1 MSAANRSR
9 PGRSLILLSVS
20 FALTFLWAFW
30 PGVSHDVKLGLDL
43 RGGTQV
49 ILTPELAPGT
59 EGVLT
64 QDQINQSVEIIRQR
78 VNGFGVAEA
87 EVTVQGTG
95 ANSAIVVTVPGV
107 NPDGITNLLKQ
118 TARLDFRAV
127 LAAESGF
134 ASTTPEASAAPTS
147 SASPSGSPSVSPS
160 PTANPKI
167 IEQPKELPIQ
177 ATTTEELYDQFLNLN
192 CLTPGLLQGGRA
204 DDPAKYLLTC
214 SKDGFEKFVLAP
226 AFITGDQV
234 VDSQATLP
242 QQGAGGWMVTLDF
255 DSAGAKKLSEASI
268 NLSKLPSPQNRFG
281 IVLDGL
287 VTSAPFFSEPILGGK
302 AQIEGNF
309 QAAEAK
315 QLAQVLRYGAL
326 PVTLTI
332 AESTS
337 ISPTLGQDQLSA
349 GLLAGAIGLVLV
361 IIYLILYY
369 RALGFAAVF
378 SLIIASGFVVL
389 LIIALGRSIGFTLT
403 LAGIAGTIVAIGIT
417 ADSFVVYFERI
428 RDEIRDGKSLRVAT
442 ELGWVRARRTLLAA
456 DFVSLLAAVVLYAL
470 SVGSVRGFAFTL
482 GLTTVI
488 DVLVAFWFTHPLVTY
503 FGRSK
508 WADKGGILT
517 GVSRKRLTAGSN
529 ILKGSEE

>member
-1 MSAANRSR
+1 MSAANRAR
-9 PGRSLILLSVS
+9 PGRLLILIAIVS
-20 FALTFLWAFW
+20 ASTILWAFW
-30 PGVSHDVKLGLDL
+30 PGASHEARLGLDL

-64 QDQINQSVEIIRQR
+64 QDQINQTVEIIRQR

-87 EVTVQGTG
+87 EVTVQGSG
-95 ANSAIVVTVPGV
+95 ANAAIVVTVPGV
-107 NPDGITNLLKQ
+107 NPEGITNLLKQ

-127 LAAESGF
+127 LAAGSGVEI
-134 ASTTPEASAAPTS
+134 ATP
-147 SASPSGSPSVSPS
+147 SASPSATPSASPKAVVQ
-160 PTANPKI
+160 PT
-167 IEQPKELPIQ
+167 ELPIQ
-177 ATTTEELYDQFLNLN
+177 AATSDELYEQYLSLN
-192 CLTPGLLQGGRA
+192 CFTPGLLQGGRA
-204 DDPAKYLLTC
+204 DDPTKYMLTC

-234 VDSQATLP
+234 SDSQASLP

-255 DSAGAKKLSEASI
+255 DSQGATKLSEASI
-268 NLSKLPSPQNRFG
+268 TLSKLPSPQNRFG

-287 VTSAPFFSEPILGGK
+287 VVSAPFFSEPILGGK
-302 AQIEGNF
+302 AQIEGSF
-309 QAAEAK
+309 KAEEAK
-315 QLAQVLRYGAL
+315 QLSQVLRYGAL
-326 PVTLTI
+326 PVTLNI

-349 GLLAGAIGLVLV
+349 GLLAGAIGLILV
-361 IIYLILYY
+361 VIYLLIYY
-369 RALGFAAVF
+369 RALGFVAVF
-378 SLIIASGFVVL
+378 SLIVAAGFLWL

-403 LAGIAGTIVAIGIT
+403 LAGIAGAIVAIGIT

-442 ELGWVRARRTLLAA
+442 ELAWVRARRTLLAA

-503 FGRSK
+503 FGKSS
-508 WADKGGILT
+508 WAESGGILT
-517 GVSRKRLTAGSN
+517 GVSRKRLIAGST
-529 ILKGSEE
+529 ILTGSDK

>member
-1 MSAANRSR
+1 MSAANRAR
-9 PGRSLILLSVS
+9 PGRLLILITLVLG
-20 FALTFLWAFW
+20 ATILWAFW
-30 PGVSHDVKLGLDL
+30 PGASHEARLGLDL

-64 QDQINQSVEIIRQR
+64 QDQINQTVEIIRQR

-87 EVTVQGTG
+87 EVTVQGSG
-95 ANSAIVVTVPGV
+95 ANAAIVVTVPGV
-107 NPDGITNLLKQ
+107 NPEGITNLLKQ

-127 LAAESGF
+127 LAAGNGIEI
-134 ASTTPEASAAPTS
+134 AVP
-147 SASPSGSPSVSPS
+147 SASPSASPSVSPKAVAQ
-160 PTANPKI
+160 PT
-167 IEQPKELPIQ
+167 ELPIQ
-177 ATTTEELYDQFLNLN
+177 AATSDELYEQYLSLN
-192 CLTPGLLQGGRA
+192 CFTPGLLQGGRA
-204 DDPAKYLLTC
+204 DDPTKYMLTC

-234 VDSQATLP
+234 SDSQASLP

-255 DSAGAKKLSEASI
+255 DSQGATKLSEASI
-268 NLSKLPSPQNRFG
+268 TLSKLPSPQNRFG

-287 VTSAPFFSEPILGGK
+287 VVSAPFFSEPILSGK
-302 AQIEGNF
+302 AQIEGSF
-309 QAAEAK
+309 KAEEAK
-315 QLAQVLRYGAL
+315 QLSQVLRYGAL
-326 PVTLTI
+326 PVTLNI

-349 GLLAGAIGLVLV
+349 GLLAGAIGLILV
-361 IIYLILYY
+361 VIYLLIYY
-369 RALGFAAVF
+369 RALGFVAVF
-378 SLIIASGFVVL
+378 SLIVAAGFLWL

-403 LAGIAGTIVAIGIT
+403 LAGIAGAIVAIGIT

-442 ELGWVRARRTLLAA
+442 ELAWVRARRTLLAA

-503 FGRSK
+503 FGKSS
-508 WADKGGILT
+508 WAESGGILT
-517 GVSRKRLTAGSN
+517 GVSRKRLIAGST
-529 ILKGSEE
+529 ILNGSDK

>member
-1 MSAANRSR
+1 MSAANRAR
-9 PGRSLILLSVS
+9 PGRLLILITLVLG
-20 FALTFLWAFW
+20 ATILWAFW
-30 PGVSHDVKLGLDL
+30 PGTSHEARLGLDL

-64 QDQINQSVEIIRQR
+64 QDQINQTVEIIRQR

-87 EVTVQGTG
+87 EVTVQGSG
-95 ANSAIVVTVPGV
+95 ANAAIVVTVPGV
-107 NPDGITNLLKQ
+107 NPEGITNLLKQ

-127 LAAESGF
+127 LAAGNGIEI
-134 ASTTPEASAAPTS
+134 AVP
-147 SASPSGSPSVSPS
+147 SASPSASPSVSPKAVVQ
-160 PTANPKI
+160 PT
-167 IEQPKELPIQ
+167 ELPIQ
-177 ATTTEELYDQFLNLN
+177 AATSDELYEQYLSLN
-192 CLTPGLLQGGRA
+192 CFTPGLLQGGRA
-204 DDPAKYLLTC
+204 DDPTKYMLTC

-234 VDSQATLP
+234 SDSQASLP

-255 DSAGAKKLSEASI
+255 DSQGATKLSEASI
-268 NLSKLPSPQNRFG
+268 TLSKLPSPQNRFG

-287 VTSAPFFSEPILGGK
+287 VVSAPFFSEPILGGK
-302 AQIEGNF
+302 AQIEGSF
-309 QAAEAK
+309 KAEEAK
-315 QLAQVLRYGAL
+315 QLSQVLRYGAL
-326 PVTLTI
+326 PVTLNI

-349 GLLAGAIGLVLV
+349 GLLAGAIGLILV
-361 IIYLILYY
+361 VIYLLIYY
-369 RALGFAAVF
+369 RALGFVAVF
-378 SLIIASGFVVL
+378 SLIVAAGFLWL

-403 LAGIAGTIVAIGIT
+403 LAGIAGAIVAIGIT

-442 ELGWVRARRTLLAA
+442 ELAWVRARRTLLAA

-503 FGRSK
+503 FGKSS
-508 WADKGGILT
+508 WADSGGILT
-517 GVSRKRLTAGSN
+517 GVSRKRLIAGST
-529 ILKGSEE
+529 ILTGSDK

>member
-1 MSAANRSR
+1 VSAANRAR
-9 PGRSLILLSVS
+9 PGRLLILITLVLG
-20 FALTFLWAFW
+20 ATILWAFW
-30 PGVSHDVKLGLDL
+30 PGASHEARLGLDL

-64 QDQINQSVEIIRQR
+64 QDQINQTVEIIRQR

-87 EVTVQGTG
+87 EVTVQGSG
-95 ANSAIVVTVPGV
+95 ANAAIVVTVPGV
-107 NPDGITNLLKQ
+107 NPEGITNLLKQ

-127 LAAESGF
+127 LAAGNGIEI
-134 ASTTPEASAAPTS
+134 AVP
-147 SASPSGSPSVSPS
+147 SASPSASPSVSPKAVVQ
-160 PTANPKI
+160 PT
-167 IEQPKELPIQ
+167 ELPIQ
-177 ATTTEELYDQFLNLN
+177 AATSDELYEQYLSLN
-192 CLTPGLLQGGRA
+192 CFTPGLLQGGRA
-204 DDPAKYLLTC
+204 DDPTKYMLTC

-234 VDSQATLP
+234 SDSQASLP

-255 DSAGAKKLSEASI
+255 DSQGATKLSEASI

-287 VTSAPFFSEPILGGK
+287 VVSAPFFSEPILGGK
-302 AQIEGNF
+302 AQIEGSF
-309 QAAEAK
+309 KAEEAK
-315 QLAQVLRYGAL
+315 QLSQVLRYGAL
-326 PVTLTI
+326 PVTLNI

-349 GLLAGAIGLVLV
+349 GLLAGAIGLILV
-361 IIYLILYY
+361 VIYLLIYY
-369 RALGFAAVF
+369 RALGFVAVF
-378 SLIIASGFVVL
+378 SLIVAAGFLWL

-403 LAGIAGTIVAIGIT
+403 LAGIAGAIVAIGIT

-442 ELGWVRARRTLLAA
+442 ELAWVRARRTLLAA

-503 FGRSK
+503 FGKSS
-508 WADKGGILT
+508 WAESGGILT
-517 GVSRKRLTAGSN
+517 GVSRKRLIAGST
-529 ILKGSEE
+529 ILNGSDK

>member
-9 PGRSLILLSVS
+9 PGRSLILLIIVL
-20 FALTFLWAFW
+20 ALTSFWAFW
-30 PGVSHDVKLGLDL
+30 PGASHQARLGLDL

-64 QDQINQSVEIIRQR
+64 QDQINQTVEIIRQR

-87 EVTVQGTG
+87 EVTVQGSG

-107 NPDGITNLLKQ
+107 NPEGITNLLKQ

-127 LAAESGF
+127 LAAGTGIEIPSP
-134 ASTTPEASAAPTS
+134 SSSPSASATATAAP
-147 SASPSGSPSVSPS
+147 A
-160 PTANPKI
+160 A
-167 IEQPKELPIQ
+167 QPKELPIQ
-177 ATTTEELYDQFLNLN
+177 AATSEELYDQYLSLN

-204 DDPAKYLLTC
+204 DDPSKFMLTC

-234 VDSQATLP
+234 SDSQATLP

-255 DSAGAKKLSEASI
+255 DSQGATKLSEASI
-268 NLSKLPSPQNRFG
+268 ALSKLPSPQNRFG

-287 VTSAPFFSEPILGGK
+287 VVSAPFFSEPILGGK
-302 AQIEGNF
+302 AQIEGSF
-309 QAAEAK
+309 KAEEAK
-315 QLAQVLRYGAL
+315 QLSQVLRYGAL
-326 PVTLTI
+326 PVTLNI

-349 GLLAGAIGLVLV
+349 GLLAGAIGLILV
-361 IIYLILYY
+361 VIYLLIYY
-369 RALGFAAVF
+369 RALGFVAVF
-378 SLIIASGFVVL
+378 SLVLAALFTWLFIIG
-389 LIIALGRSIGFTLT
+389 LGRTIGFTLT
-403 LAGIAGTIVAIGIT
+403 LAGIAGAIVAIGIT

-428 RDEIRDGKSLRVAT
+428 RDEIRDGKTLRVAT
-442 ELGWVRARRTLLAA
+442 ELGWTRARRTLLAA
-456 DFVSLLAAVVLYAL
+456 DFVSLLAAIVLYAL

-503 FGRSK
+503 FGKSK
-508 WADKGGILT
+508 WAEKGGILT
-517 GVSRKRLTAGSN
+517 GVSRKRLTAGSS
-529 ILKGSEE
+529 ILIESEKK

>member
-1 MSAANRSR
+1 MSAANRAR
-9 PGRSLILLSVS
+9 PGRLLILITLVLG
-20 FALTFLWAFW
+20 ATILWAFW
-30 PGVSHDVKLGLDL
+30 PGASHEARLGLDL

-64 QDQINQSVEIIRQR
+64 QDQINQTVEIIRQR

-87 EVTVQGTG
+87 EVTVQGSG
-95 ANSAIVVTVPGV
+95 ANAAIVVTVPGV
-107 NPDGITNLLKQ
+107 NPEGITNLLKQ

-127 LAAESGF
+127 LAAGNGIEI
-134 ASTTPEASAAPTS
+134 AVP
-147 SASPSGSPSVSPS
+147 SASPSASPSVSPKAAVQ
-160 PTANPKI
+160 PT
-167 IEQPKELPIQ
+167 ELPIQ
-177 ATTTEELYDQFLNLN
+177 AATSDELYEQYLSLN
-192 CLTPGLLQGGRA
+192 CFTPGLLQGGRA
-204 DDPAKYLLTC
+204 DDPTKYMLTC

-234 VDSQATLP
+234 SDSQASLP

-255 DSAGAKKLSEASI
+255 DSQGATKLSEASI
-268 NLSKLPSPQNRFG
+268 TLSKLPSPQNRFG

-287 VTSAPFFSEPILGGK
+287 VVSAPFFSEPILGGK
-302 AQIEGNF
+302 AQIEGSF
-309 QAAEAK
+309 KAEEAK
-315 QLAQVLRYGAL
+315 QLSQVLRYGAL
-326 PVTLTI
+326 PVTLNI

-349 GLLAGAIGLVLV
+349 GLLAGAIGLMLV
-361 IIYLILYY
+361 VIYLLLYY
-369 RALGFAAVF
+369 RALGFVAVF
-378 SLIIASGFVVL
+378 SLIAAAGFLWL

-403 LAGIAGTIVAIGIT
+403 LAGIAGAIVAIGIT

-503 FGRSK
+503 FGKSS
-508 WADKGGILT
+508 WADSGGILT
-517 GVSRKRLTAGSN
+517 GVSRKRLIAGST
-529 ILKGSEE
+529 ILNGSDK

>member
-1 MSAANRSR
+1 MSAANRAR
-9 PGRSLILLSVS
+9 PGRLLILIAIVS
-20 FALTFLWAFW
+20 AATILWAFW
-30 PGVSHDVKLGLDL
+30 PGASHEARLGLDL

-64 QDQINQSVEIIRQR
+64 QDQINQTVEIIRQR

-87 EVTVQGTG
+87 EVTVQGSG
-95 ANSAIVVTVPGV
+95 ANAAIVVTVPGV
-107 NPDGITNLLKQ
+107 NPEGITNLLKQ

-127 LAAESGF
+127 LAAGSGVEI
-134 ASTTPEASAAPTS
+134 AIP
-147 SASPSGSPSVSPS
+147 SASPSTSPSASPKAVVQ
-160 PTANPKI
+160 PT
-167 IEQPKELPIQ
+167 ELPIQ
-177 ATTTEELYDQFLNLN
+177 AATSDELYEQYLSLN
-192 CLTPGLLQGGRA
+192 CFTPGLLQGGRA
-204 DDPAKYLLTC
+204 DDPTKYMLTC

-234 VDSQATLP
+234 SDSQASLP

-255 DSAGAKKLSEASI
+255 DSQGATKLSEASI
-268 NLSKLPSPQNRFG
+268 TLSKLPSPQNRFG

-287 VTSAPFFSEPILGGK
+287 VVSAPFFSEPILGGK
-302 AQIEGNF
+302 AQIEGSF
-309 QAAEAK
+309 KAEEAK
-315 QLAQVLRYGAL
+315 QLSQVLRYGAL
-326 PVTLTI
+326 PVTLNI

-349 GLLAGAIGLVLV
+349 GLLAGAIGLILV
-361 IIYLILYY
+361 VIYLLIYY
-369 RALGFAAVF
+369 RALGFVAVF
-378 SLIIASGFVVL
+378 SLIVAAGFLWL

-403 LAGIAGTIVAIGIT
+403 LAGIAGAIVAIGIT

-442 ELGWVRARRTLLAA
+442 ELAWVRARRTLLAA

-503 FGRSK
+503 FGKSS
-508 WADKGGILT
+508 WAESGGILT
-517 GVSRKRLTAGSN
+517 GVSRKRLIAGST
-529 ILKGSEE
+529 ILTGSDK

>member
-9 PGRSLILLSVS
+9 PGRSLILLIIVL
-20 FALTFLWAFW
+20 ALTSFWAFW
-30 PGVSHDVKLGLDL
+30 PGASHQARLGLDL

-64 QDQINQSVEIIRQR
+64 QDQINQTVEIIRQR

-87 EVTVQGTG
+87 EVTVQGSG

-107 NPDGITNLLKQ
+107 NPEGITNLLKQ

-127 LAAESGF
+127 LAAGTGIEIPSPSSSPS
-134 ASTTPEASAAPTS
+134 ATATAAP
-147 SASPSGSPSVSPS
+147 A
-160 PTANPKI
+160 A
-167 IEQPKELPIQ
+167 QPKELPIQ
-177 ATTTEELYDQFLNLN
+177 AATSEALYDQYLSLN

-204 DDPAKYLLTC
+204 DDPSKYMLTC

-226 AFITGDQV
+226 AFITGEQV
-234 VDSQATLP
+234 SDSQATLP

-255 DSAGAKKLSEASI
+255 DSQGATKLSEASI
-268 NLSKLPSPQNRFG
+268 ALSKLPSPQNRFG

-287 VTSAPFFSEPILGGK
+287 VVSAPFFSEPILGGK
-302 AQIEGNF
+302 AQIEGSF
-309 QAAEAK
+309 KAEEAK
-315 QLAQVLRYGAL
+315 QLSQVLRYGAL
-326 PVTLTI
+326 PVTLNI

-349 GLLAGAIGLVLV
+349 GLLAGAIGLILV
-361 IIYLILYY
+361 VIYLLIYY
-369 RALGFAAVF
+369 RALGFVAVF
-378 SLIIASGFVVL
+378 SLVLAALFTWLFIIG
-389 LIIALGRSIGFTLT
+389 LGRTIGFTLT
-403 LAGIAGTIVAIGIT
+403 LAGIAGAIVAIGIT

-428 RDEIRDGKSLRVAT
+428 RDEIRDGKTLRVAT
-442 ELGWVRARRTLLAA
+442 ELGWTRARRTLLAA
-456 DFVSLLAAVVLYAL
+456 DFVSLLAAIVLYAL

-503 FGRSK
+503 FGKSK
-508 WADKGGILT
+508 WAEKGGILT
-517 GVSRKRLTAGSN
+517 GVSRKRLTAGSS
-529 ILKGSEE
+529 ILIESEKK

>member
-1 MSAANRSR
+1 MSAANRAR
-9 PGRSLILLSVS
+9 PGRLLILITLVLG
-20 FALTFLWAFW
+20 ATILWAFW
-30 PGVSHDVKLGLDL
+30 PGASHEARLGLDL

-64 QDQINQSVEIIRQR
+64 QDQINQTVEIIRQR

-87 EVTVQGTG
+87 EVTVQGSG
-95 ANSAIVVTVPGV
+95 ANAAIVVTVPGV
-107 NPDGITNLLKQ
+107 NPEGITNLLKQ

-127 LAAESGF
+127 LAAGNGIEI
-134 ASTTPEASAAPTS
+134 AVP
-147 SASPSGSPSVSPS
+147 SASPSASPSVSPKAVVQ
-160 PTANPKI
+160 PT
-167 IEQPKELPIQ
+167 ELPIQ
-177 ATTTEELYDQFLNLN
+177 AATSDELYEQYLSLN
-192 CLTPGLLQGGRA
+192 CFTPGLLQGGRA
-204 DDPAKYLLTC
+204 DDPTKYMLTC

-234 VDSQATLP
+234 SDSQASLP

-255 DSAGAKKLSEASI
+255 DSQGATKLSEASI
-268 NLSKLPSPQNRFG
+268 TLSKLPSPQNRFG

-287 VTSAPFFSEPILGGK
+287 VVSAPFFSEPILGGK
-302 AQIEGNF
+302 AQIEGSF
-309 QAAEAK
+309 KAEEAK
-315 QLAQVLRYGAL
+315 QLSQVLRYGAL
-326 PVTLTI
+326 PVTLNI

-349 GLLAGAIGLVLV
+349 GLLAGAIGLILV
-361 IIYLILYY
+361 VIYLLIYY
-369 RALGFAAVF
+369 RALGFVAVF
-378 SLIIASGFVVL
+378 SLIVAAGFLWL

-403 LAGIAGTIVAIGIT
+403 LAGIAGAIVAIGIT

-442 ELGWVRARRTLLAA
+442 ELAWVRARRTLLAA

-503 FGRSK
+503 FGKSS
-508 WADKGGILT
+508 WADSGGILT
-517 GVSRKRLTAGSN
+517 GVSRKRLIAGST
-529 ILKGSEE
+529 ILNGSDK

>member
-9 PGRSLILLSVS
+9 PGRSLILLIIVL
-20 FALTFLWAFW
+20 ALTSFWAFW
-30 PGVSHDVKLGLDL
+30 PGASHQARLGLDL

-64 QDQINQSVEIIRQR
+64 QDQINQTVEIIRQR

-87 EVTVQGTG
+87 EVTVQGSG

-107 NPDGITNLLKQ
+107 NPEGITNLLKQ

-127 LAAESGF
+127 LAAGTGIEIPSP
-134 ASTTPEASAAPTS
+134 SSSPSASATATAAP
-147 SASPSGSPSVSPS
+147 A
-160 PTANPKI
+160 A
-167 IEQPKELPIQ
+167 QPKELPIQ
-177 ATTTEELYDQFLNLN
+177 AATSEELYDQYLSLN

-204 DDPAKYLLTC
+204 DDPSKFMLTC

-234 VDSQATLP
+234 SDSQATLP

-255 DSAGAKKLSEASI
+255 DSQGASKLSEASI
-268 NLSKLPSPQNRFG
+268 ALSKLPSPQNRFG

-287 VTSAPFFSEPILGGK
+287 VVSAPFFSEPILGGK
-302 AQIEGNF
+302 AQIEGSF
-309 QAAEAK
+309 KAEEAK
-315 QLAQVLRYGAL
+315 QLSQVLRYGAL
-326 PVTLTI
+326 PVTLNI

-349 GLLAGAIGLVLV
+349 GLLAGAIGLILV
-361 IIYLILYY
+361 VIYLLIYY
-369 RALGFAAVF
+369 RALGFVAVF
-378 SLIIASGFVVL
+378 SLVLAALFTWLFIIG
-389 LIIALGRSIGFTLT
+389 LGRTIGFTLT
-403 LAGIAGTIVAIGIT
+403 LAGIAGAIVAIGIT

-428 RDEIRDGKSLRVAT
+428 RDEIRDGKTLRVAT
-442 ELGWVRARRTLLAA
+442 ELGWTRARRTLLAA
-456 DFVSLLAAVVLYAL
+456 DFVSLLAAIVLYAL

-503 FGRSK
+503 FGKSK
-508 WADKGGILT
+508 WAENGGILT
-517 GVSRKRLTAGSN
+517 GVSRKRLTAGSS
-529 ILKGSEE
+529 ILIESEKK

>member
-1 MSAANRSR
+1 MSAANRAR
-9 PGRSLILLSVS
+9 PGRLLILMAFVS
-20 FALTFLWAFW
+20 AATILWAFW
-30 PGVSHDVKLGLDL
+30 PGASHEARLGLDL

-64 QDQINQSVEIIRQR
+64 QDQINQTVEIIRQR

-87 EVTVQGTG
+87 EVTVQGSG
-95 ANSAIVVTVPGV
+95 ANAAIVVTVPGV
-107 NPDGITNLLKQ
+107 NPEGITNLLKQ

-127 LAAESGF
+127 LAAGSGVEI
-134 ASTTPEASAAPTS
+134 ATP
-147 SASPSGSPSVSPS
+147 SASPSATPSASPKAVVQ
-160 PTANPKI
+160 PT
-167 IEQPKELPIQ
+167 ELPIQ
-177 ATTTEELYDQFLNLN
+177 AATSDELYEQYLSLN
-192 CLTPGLLQGGRA
+192 CFTPGLLQGGRA
-204 DDPAKYLLTC
+204 DDPTKYMLTC

-234 VDSQATLP
+234 SDSQASLP

-255 DSAGAKKLSEASI
+255 DSQGATKLSEASI
-268 NLSKLPSPQNRFG
+268 TLSKLPSPQNRFG

-287 VTSAPFFSEPILGGK
+287 VVSAPFFSEPILGGK
-302 AQIEGNF
+302 AQIEGSF
-309 QAAEAK
+309 KAEEAK
-315 QLAQVLRYGAL
+315 QLSQVLRYGAL
-326 PVTLTI
+326 PVTLNI

-349 GLLAGAIGLVLV
+349 GLLAGAIGLILV
-361 IIYLILYY
+361 VIYLLIYY
-369 RALGFAAVF
+369 RALGFVAVF
-378 SLIIASGFVVL
+378 SLIVAAGFLWL

-403 LAGIAGTIVAIGIT
+403 LAGIAGAIVAIGIT

-442 ELGWVRARRTLLAA
+442 ELAWVRARRTLLAA

-503 FGRSK
+503 FGKSS
-508 WADKGGILT
+508 WAESGGILT
-517 GVSRKRLTAGSN
+517 GVSRKRLIAGST
-529 ILKGSEE
+529 ILTGSDK

>member
-1 MSAANRSR
+1 MSAANRAR
-9 PGRSLILLSVS
+9 PGRLLILITLVLG
-20 FALTFLWAFW
+20 ATILWAFW
-30 PGVSHDVKLGLDL
+30 PGASHEARLGLDL

-64 QDQINQSVEIIRQR
+64 QDQINQTVEIIRQR

-87 EVTVQGTG
+87 EVTVQGSG
-95 ANSAIVVTVPGV
+95 ANAAIVVTVPGV
-107 NPDGITNLLKQ
+107 NPEGITNLLKQ

-127 LAAESGF
+127 LAAGNGIEI
-134 ASTTPEASAAPTS
+134 AVP
-147 SASPSGSPSVSPS
+147 SASPSASPSVSPKAVVQ
-160 PTANPKI
+160 PT
-167 IEQPKELPIQ
+167 ELPIQ
-177 ATTTEELYDQFLNLN
+177 AATSDELYEQYLSLN
-192 CLTPGLLQGGRA
+192 CFTPGLLQGGRA
-204 DDPAKYLLTC
+204 DDPTKYMLTC

-234 VDSQATLP
+234 SDSQASLP

-255 DSAGAKKLSEASI
+255 DSQGATKLSEASI

-287 VTSAPFFSEPILGGK
+287 VVSAPFFSEPILGGK
-302 AQIEGNF
+302 AQIEGSF
-309 QAAEAK
+309 KAEEAK
-315 QLAQVLRYGAL
+315 QLSQVLRYGAL
-326 PVTLTI
+326 PVTLNI

-349 GLLAGAIGLVLV
+349 GLLAGAIGLILV
-361 IIYLILYY
+361 VIYLLIYY
-369 RALGFAAVF
+369 RALGFVAVF
-378 SLIIASGFVVL
+378 SLIVAAGFLWL

-403 LAGIAGTIVAIGIT
+403 LAGIAGAIVAIGIT

-442 ELGWVRARRTLLAA
+442 ELAWVRARRTLLAA

-503 FGRSK
+503 FGKSS
-508 WADKGGILT
+508 WAETGGILT
-517 GVSRKRLTAGSN
+517 GVSRKRLIAGST
-529 ILKGSEE
+529 ILNGSDK

>member
-1 MSAANRSR
+1 MSAANRAR
-9 PGRSLILLSVS
+9 PGRLLILITMVLG
-20 FALTFLWAFW
+20 ATILWAFW
-30 PGVSHDVKLGLDL
+30 PGASHEARLGLDL

-64 QDQINQSVEIIRQR
+64 QDQINQTVEIIRQR

-87 EVTVQGTG
+87 EVTVQGSG
-95 ANSAIVVTVPGV
+95 ANAAIVVTVPGV
-107 NPDGITNLLKQ
+107 NPEGITNLLKQ

-127 LAAESGF
+127 LAAGNGIEI
-134 ASTTPEASAAPTS
+134 AVP
-147 SASPSGSPSVSPS
+147 SASPSASPSVSPKAVVQ
-160 PTANPKI
+160 PT
-167 IEQPKELPIQ
+167 ELPIQ
-177 ATTTEELYDQFLNLN
+177 AATSDELYEQYLSLN
-192 CLTPGLLQGGRA
+192 CFTPGLLQGGRA
-204 DDPAKYLLTC
+204 DDPTKYMLTC

-234 VDSQATLP
+234 SDSQASLP

-255 DSAGAKKLSEASI
+255 DSQGATKLSEASI
-268 NLSKLPSPQNRFG
+268 TLSKLPSPQNRFG

-287 VTSAPFFSEPILGGK
+287 VVSAPFFSEPILGGK
-302 AQIEGNF
+302 AQIEGSF
-309 QAAEAK
+309 KAEEAK
-315 QLAQVLRYGAL
+315 QLSQVLRYGAL
-326 PVTLTI
+326 PVTLNI

-349 GLLAGAIGLVLV
+349 GLLAGAIGLILV
-361 IIYLILYY
+361 VIYLLIYY
-369 RALGFAAVF
+369 RALGFVAVF
-378 SLIIASGFVVL
+378 SLIVAAGFLWL

-403 LAGIAGTIVAIGIT
+403 LAGIAGAIVAIGIT

-442 ELGWVRARRTLLAA
+442 ELAWVRARRTLLAA

-503 FGRSK
+503 FGKSS
-508 WADKGGILT
+508 WAESGGILT
-517 GVSRKRLTAGSN
+517 GVSRKRLIAGST
-529 ILKGSEE
+529 ILNGSDK

>member
-9 PGRSLILLSVS
+9 PGRSLILLIIVL
-20 FALTFLWAFW
+20 ALTSFWAFW
-30 PGVSHDVKLGLDL
+30 PGASHQARLGLDL

-64 QDQINQSVEIIRQR
+64 QDQINQTVEIIRQR

-87 EVTVQGTG
+87 EVTVQGSG

-107 NPDGITNLLKQ
+107 NPEGITNLLKQ

-127 LAAESGF
+127 LAAGTGIEIPS
-134 ASTTPEASAAPTS
+134 P
-147 SASPSGSPSVSPS
+147 SASPSASA
-160 PTANPKI
+160 TATAAPAA
-167 IEQPKELPIQ
+167 QPKELPIQ
-177 ATTTEELYDQFLNLN
+177 AATSEELYDQYLSLN

-204 DDPAKYLLTC
+204 DDPSKFMLTC

-234 VDSQATLP
+234 SDSQATLP

-255 DSAGAKKLSEASI
+255 DSQGATKLSEASI
-268 NLSKLPSPQNRFG
+268 ALSKLPSPQNRFG

-287 VTSAPFFSEPILGGK
+287 VVSAPFFSEPILGGK
-302 AQIEGNF
+302 AQIEGSF
-309 QAAEAK
+309 KAEEAK
-315 QLAQVLRYGAL
+315 QLSQVLRYGAL
-326 PVTLTI
+326 PVTLNI

-349 GLLAGAIGLVLV
+349 GLLAGAIGLILV
-361 IIYLILYY
+361 VIYLLIYY
-369 RALGFAAVF
+369 RALGFVAVF
-378 SLIIASGFVVL
+378 SLVLAALFTWLFIIG
-389 LIIALGRSIGFTLT
+389 LGRTIGFTLT
-403 LAGIAGTIVAIGIT
+403 LAGIAGAIVAIGIT

-428 RDEIRDGKSLRVAT
+428 RDEIRDGKTLRVAT
-442 ELGWVRARRTLLAA
+442 ELGWTRARRTLLAA
-456 DFVSLLAAVVLYAL
+456 DFVSLLAAIVLYAL

-503 FGRSK
+503 FGKSK
-508 WADKGGILT
+508 WAENGGILT
-517 GVSRKRLTAGSN
+517 GVSRKRLTAGSS
-529 ILKGSEE
+529 ILIESEKK

>member
-1 MSAANRSR
+1 MSAANRAR
-9 PGRSLILLSVS
+9 PGRLLILITLVLG
-20 FALTFLWAFW
+20 ATILWAFW
-30 PGVSHDVKLGLDL
+30 PGASHEARLGLDL

-64 QDQINQSVEIIRQR
+64 QDQINQTVEIIRQR

-87 EVTVQGTG
+87 EVTVQGSG
-95 ANSAIVVTVPGV
+95 ANAAIVVTVPGV
-107 NPDGITNLLKQ
+107 NPEGITNLLKQ

-127 LAAESGF
+127 LAAGNGVEI
-134 ASTTPEASAAPTS
+134 AVP
-147 SASPSGSPSVSPS
+147 SASPSASPSVSPKAVVQ
-160 PTANPKI
+160 PT
-167 IEQPKELPIQ
+167 ELPIQ
-177 ATTTEELYDQFLNLN
+177 AATSDELYEQYLSLN
-192 CLTPGLLQGGRA
+192 CFTPGLLQGGRA
-204 DDPAKYLLTC
+204 DDPTKYMLTC

-234 VDSQATLP
+234 SDSQASLP

-255 DSAGAKKLSEASI
+255 DSQGATKLSEASI
-268 NLSKLPSPQNRFG
+268 TLSKLPSPQNRFG

-287 VTSAPFFSEPILGGK
+287 VVSAPFFSEPILGGK
-302 AQIEGNF
+302 AQIEGSF
-309 QAAEAK
+309 KAEEAK
-315 QLAQVLRYGAL
+315 QLSQVLRYGAL
-326 PVTLTI
+326 PVTLNI

-349 GLLAGAIGLVLV
+349 GLLAGAIGLILV
-361 IIYLILYY
+361 VIYLLIYY
-369 RALGFAAVF
+369 RALGFVAVF
-378 SLIIASGFVVL
+378 SLIVAAGFLWL

-403 LAGIAGTIVAIGIT
+403 LAGIAGAIVAIGIT

-442 ELGWVRARRTLLAA
+442 ELAWVRARRTLLAA

-503 FGRSK
+503 FGKSS
-508 WADKGGILT
+508 WAETGGILT
-517 GVSRKRLTAGSN
+517 GVSRKRLIAGST
-529 ILKGSEE
+529 ILNGSDK

>member
-1 MSAANRSR
+1 MSAANRAR
-9 PGRSLILLSVS
+9 PGRLLILITLVLG
-20 FALTFLWAFW
+20 ATILWAFW
-30 PGVSHDVKLGLDL
+30 PGASHEARLGLDL

-64 QDQINQSVEIIRQR
+64 QDQINQTVEIIRQR

-87 EVTVQGTG
+87 EVTVQGSG
-95 ANSAIVVTVPGV
+95 ANAAIVVTVPGV
-107 NPDGITNLLKQ
+107 NPEGITNLLKQ

-127 LAAESGF
+127 LAAGNGIES
-134 ASTTPEASAAPTS
+134 AVP
-147 SASPSGSPSVSPS
+147 SASPSASPSVSPKAVVQ
-160 PTANPKI
+160 PT
-167 IEQPKELPIQ
+167 ELPIQ
-177 ATTTEELYDQFLNLN
+177 AATSDELYEQYLSLN
-192 CLTPGLLQGGRA
+192 CFTPGLLQGGRA
-204 DDPAKYLLTC
+204 DDPTKYMLTC

-234 VDSQATLP
+234 SDSQASLP

-255 DSAGAKKLSEASI
+255 DSQGATKLSEASI

-287 VTSAPFFSEPILGGK
+287 VVSAPFFSEPILGGK
-302 AQIEGNF
+302 AQIEGSF
-309 QAAEAK
+309 KAEEAK
-315 QLAQVLRYGAL
+315 QLSQVLRYGAL
-326 PVTLTI
+326 PVTLNI

-349 GLLAGAIGLVLV
+349 GLLAGAIGLILV
-361 IIYLILYY
+361 VIYLLIYY
-369 RALGFAAVF
+369 RALGFVAVF
-378 SLIIASGFVVL
+378 SLIVAAGFLWL

-403 LAGIAGTIVAIGIT
+403 LAGIAGAIVAIGIT

-442 ELGWVRARRTLLAA
+442 ELAWVRARRTLLAA

-503 FGRSK
+503 FGKSS
-508 WADKGGILT
+508 WAETGGILT
-517 GVSRKRLTAGSN
+517 GVSRKRLIAGST
-529 ILKGSEE
+529 ILNGSDK

>member
-9 PGRSLILLSVS
+9 PGRSLILLIIVL
-20 FALTFLWAFW
+20 ALTSFWAFW
-30 PGVSHDVKLGLDL
+30 PGASHQARLGLDL

-49 ILTPELAPGT
+49 ILSPELAPGT

-64 QDQINQSVEIIRQR
+64 QDQINQTVEIIRQR

-87 EVTVQGTG
+87 EVTVQGSG

-107 NPDGITNLLKQ
+107 NPEGITNLLKQ

-127 LAAESGF
+127 LAAGTGIEIPS
-134 ASTTPEASAAPTS
+134 P
-147 SASPSGSPSVSPS
+147 SASPSASA
-160 PTANPKI
+160 TATAAPAA
-167 IEQPKELPIQ
+167 QPKELPIQ
-177 ATTTEELYDQFLNLN
+177 AATSEELYDQYLSLN

-204 DDPAKYLLTC
+204 DDPSKFMLTC

-234 VDSQATLP
+234 SDSQATLP

-255 DSAGAKKLSEASI
+255 DSQGATKLSEASI
-268 NLSKLPSPQNRFG
+268 ALSKLPSPQNRFG

-287 VTSAPFFSEPILGGK
+287 VVSAPFFSEPILGGK
-302 AQIEGNF
+302 AQIEGSF
-309 QAAEAK
+309 KAEEAK
-315 QLAQVLRYGAL
+315 QLSQVLRYGAL
-326 PVTLTI
+326 PVTLNI

-349 GLLAGAIGLVLV
+349 GLLAGAIGLILV
-361 IIYLILYY
+361 VIYLLIYY
-369 RALGFAAVF
+369 RALGFVAVF
-378 SLIIASGFVVL
+378 SLVLAALFTWLFIIG
-389 LIIALGRSIGFTLT
+389 LGRTIGFTLT
-403 LAGIAGTIVAIGIT
+403 LAGIAGAIVAIGIT

-428 RDEIRDGKSLRVAT
+428 RDEIRDGKTLRVAT
-442 ELGWVRARRTLLAA
+442 ELGWTRARRTLLAA
-456 DFVSLLAAVVLYAL
+456 DFVSLLAAIVLYAL

-503 FGRSK
+503 FGKSK
-508 WADKGGILT
+508 WAENGGILT
-517 GVSRKRLTAGSN
+517 GVSRKRLTAGSS
-529 ILKGSEE
+529 ILIESEKK

>member
-1 MSAANRSR
+1 MSAANRAR
-9 PGRSLILLSVS
+9 PGRLLILIAIVS
-20 FALTFLWAFW
+20 AATILWAFW
-30 PGVSHDVKLGLDL
+30 PGASHEARLGLDL

-64 QDQINQSVEIIRQR
+64 QDQINQTVEIIRQR

-87 EVTVQGTG
+87 EVTVQGSG
-95 ANSAIVVTVPGV
+95 ANAAIVVTVPGV
-107 NPDGITNLLKQ
+107 NPEGITNLLKQ

-127 LAAESGF
+127 LAAGSGVEI
-134 ASTTPEASAAPTS
+134 AIP
-147 SASPSGSPSVSPS
+147 SASPTASPSASPKAVVQ
-160 PTANPKI
+160 PT
-167 IEQPKELPIQ
+167 ELPIQ
-177 ATTTEELYDQFLNLN
+177 AATSDELYEQYLSLN
-192 CLTPGLLQGGRA
+192 CFTPGLLQGGRA
-204 DDPAKYLLTC
+204 DDPTKYMLTC

-234 VDSQATLP
+234 SDSQASLP

-255 DSAGAKKLSEASI
+255 DSQGATKLSEASI
-268 NLSKLPSPQNRFG
+268 TLSKLPSPQNRFG

-287 VTSAPFFSEPILGGK
+287 VVSAPFFSEPILGGK
-302 AQIEGNF
+302 AQIEGSF
-309 QAAEAK
+309 KAEEAK
-315 QLAQVLRYGAL
+315 QLSQVLRYGAL
-326 PVTLTI
+326 PVTLNI

-349 GLLAGAIGLVLV
+349 GLLAGAIGLILV
-361 IIYLILYY
+361 VIYLLIYY
-369 RALGFAAVF
+369 RALGFVAVF
-378 SLIIASGFVVL
+378 SLIVAAGFLWL

-403 LAGIAGTIVAIGIT
+403 LAGIAGAIVAIGIT

-442 ELGWVRARRTLLAA
+442 ELAWVRARRTLLAA

-503 FGRSK
+503 FGKSS
-508 WADKGGILT
+508 WAESGGILT
-517 GVSRKRLTAGSN
+517 GVSRKRLIAGST
-529 ILKGSEE
+529 ILTGSDK

>member
-9 PGRSLILLSVS
+9 PGRSLILLIIVL
-20 FALTFLWAFW
+20 ALTSFWAFW
-30 PGVSHDVKLGLDL
+30 PGASHQARLGLDL

-64 QDQINQSVEIIRQR
+64 QDQINQTVEIIRQR

-87 EVTVQGTG
+87 EVTVQGSG

-107 NPDGITNLLKQ
+107 NPEGITNLLKQ

-127 LAAESGF
+127 LAAGTGIEIPSPSSSPS
-134 ASTTPEASAAPTS
+134 ATATAAP
-147 SASPSGSPSVSPS
+147 A
-160 PTANPKI
+160 A
-167 IEQPKELPIQ
+167 QPKELPIQ
-177 ATTTEELYDQFLNLN
+177 AATSEELYDQYLSLN

-204 DDPAKYLLTC
+204 DDPSKFMLTC

-234 VDSQATLP
+234 SDSQATLP

-255 DSAGAKKLSEASI
+255 DSQGATKLSEASI
-268 NLSKLPSPQNRFG
+268 ALSKLPSPQNRFG

-287 VTSAPFFSEPILGGK
+287 VVSAPFFSEPILGGK
-302 AQIEGNF
+302 AQIEGSF
-309 QAAEAK
+309 KAEEAK
-315 QLAQVLRYGAL
+315 QLSQVLRYGAL
-326 PVTLTI
+326 PVTLNI

-349 GLLAGAIGLVLV
+349 GLLAGAIGLILV
-361 IIYLILYY
+361 VIYLLIYY
-369 RALGFAAVF
+369 RALGFVAVF
-378 SLIIASGFVVL
+378 SLVLAALFTWLFIIG
-389 LIIALGRSIGFTLT
+389 LGRTIGFTLT
-403 LAGIAGTIVAIGIT
+403 LAGIAGAIVAIGIT

-428 RDEIRDGKSLRVAT
+428 RDEIRDGKTLRVAT
-442 ELGWVRARRTLLAA
+442 ELGWTRARRTLLAA
-456 DFVSLLAAVVLYAL
+456 DFVSLLAAIVLYAL

-503 FGRSK
+503 FGKSK
-508 WADKGGILT
+508 WAEKGGILT
-517 GVSRKRLTAGSN
+517 GVSRKRLTAGSS
-529 ILKGSEE
+529 ILIESEKK

>member
-1 MSAANRSR
+1 VSAANRAR
-9 PGRSLILLSVS
+9 PGRLLILITLVLG
-20 FALTFLWAFW
+20 ATILWAFW
-30 PGVSHDVKLGLDL
+30 PGASHEARLGLDL

-64 QDQINQSVEIIRQR
+64 QDQINQTVEIIRQR

-87 EVTVQGTG
+87 EVTVQGSG
-95 ANSAIVVTVPGV
+95 ANAAIVVTVPGV
-107 NPDGITNLLKQ
+107 NPEGITNLLKQ

-127 LAAESGF
+127 LAAGNGVEI
-134 ASTTPEASAAPTS
+134 AVP
-147 SASPSGSPSVSPS
+147 SASPSASPSVSPKAVVQ
-160 PTANPKI
+160 PT
-167 IEQPKELPIQ
+167 ELPIQ
-177 ATTTEELYDQFLNLN
+177 AATSDELYEQYLSLN
-192 CLTPGLLQGGRA
+192 CFTPGLLQGGRA
-204 DDPAKYLLTC
+204 DDPTKYMLTC

-234 VDSQATLP
+234 SDSQASLP

-255 DSAGAKKLSEASI
+255 DSQGATKLSEASI

-287 VTSAPFFSEPILGGK
+287 VVSAPFFSEPILGGK
-302 AQIEGNF
+302 AQIEGSF
-309 QAAEAK
+309 KAEEAK
-315 QLAQVLRYGAL
+315 QLSQVLRYGAL
-326 PVTLTI
+326 PVTLNI

-349 GLLAGAIGLVLV
+349 GLLAGAIGLILV
-361 IIYLILYY
+361 VIYLLIYY
-369 RALGFAAVF
+369 RALGFVAVF
-378 SLIIASGFVVL
+378 SLIVAAGFLWL

-403 LAGIAGTIVAIGIT
+403 LAGIAGAIVAIGIT

-442 ELGWVRARRTLLAA
+442 ELAWVRARRTLLAA

-503 FGRSK
+503 FGKSS
-508 WADKGGILT
+508 WAETGGILT
-517 GVSRKRLTAGSN
+517 GVSRKRLIAGST
-529 ILKGSEE
+529 ILNGSDK

>member
-1 MSAANRSR
+1 MSAANRAR
-9 PGRSLILLSVS
+9 PGRLLILIAIVS
-20 FALTFLWAFW
+20 AATILWAFW
-30 PGVSHDVKLGLDL
+30 PGASHEARLGLDL

-64 QDQINQSVEIIRQR
+64 QDQINQTVEIIRQR

-87 EVTVQGTG
+87 EVTVQGSG
-95 ANSAIVVTVPGV
+95 ANAAIVVTVPGV
-107 NPDGITNLLKQ
+107 NPEGITNLLKQ

-127 LAAESGF
+127 LAAGSGVEI
-134 ASTTPEASAAPTS
+134 ATP
-147 SASPSGSPSVSPS
+147 SASPSATPSASPKAVVQ
-160 PTANPKI
+160 PT
-167 IEQPKELPIQ
+167 ELPIQ
-177 ATTTEELYDQFLNLN
+177 AATSDELYEQYLSLN
-192 CLTPGLLQGGRA
+192 CFTPGLLQGGRA
-204 DDPAKYLLTC
+204 DDPTKYMLTC

-234 VDSQATLP
+234 SDSQASLP

-255 DSAGAKKLSEASI
+255 DSQGATKLSEASI
-268 NLSKLPSPQNRFG
+268 TLSKLPSPQNRFG

-287 VTSAPFFSEPILGGK
+287 VVSAPFFSEPILGGK
-302 AQIEGNF
+302 AQIEGSF
-309 QAAEAK
+309 KAEEAK
-315 QLAQVLRYGAL
+315 QLSQVLRYGAL
-326 PVTLTI
+326 PVTLNI

-349 GLLAGAIGLVLV
+349 GLLAGAIGLILV
-361 IIYLILYY
+361 VIYLLIYY
-369 RALGFAAVF
+369 RALGFVAVF
-378 SLIIASGFVVL
+378 SLIVAAGFLWL

-403 LAGIAGTIVAIGIT
+403 LAGIAGAIVAIGIT

-442 ELGWVRARRTLLAA
+442 ELAWVRARRTLLAA

-503 FGRSK
+503 FGKSS
-508 WADKGGILT
+508 WAESGGILT
-517 GVSRKRLTAGSN
+517 GVSRKRLIAGST
-529 ILKGSEE
+529 ILTGSDK

>member
-1 MSAANRSR
+1 
-9 PGRSLILLSVS
+9 
-20 FALTFLWAFW
+20 
-30 PGVSHDVKLGLDL
+30 
-43 RGGTQV
+43 
-49 ILTPELAPGT
+49 LTPELAPGT

-64 QDQINQSVEIIRQR
+64 QDQINQTVEIIRQR

-87 EVTVQGTG
+87 EVTVQGSG
-95 ANSAIVVTVPGV
+95 ANAAIVVTVPGV
-107 NPDGITNLLKQ
+107 NPEGITNLLKQ

-127 LAAESGF
+127 LAAGNGIEI
-134 ASTTPEASAAPTS
+134 AVP
-147 SASPSGSPSVSPS
+147 SASPSASPSVSPKAVVQ
-160 PTANPKI
+160 PT
-167 IEQPKELPIQ
+167 ELPIQ
-177 ATTTEELYDQFLNLN
+177 AATSDELYEQYLSLN
-192 CLTPGLLQGGRA
+192 CFTPGLLQGGRA
-204 DDPAKYLLTC
+204 DDPTKYMLTC

-234 VDSQATLP
+234 SDSQASLP

-255 DSAGAKKLSEASI
+255 DSQGATKLSEASI

-287 VTSAPFFSEPILGGK
+287 VVSAPFFSEPILGGK
-302 AQIEGNF
+302 AQIEGSF
-309 QAAEAK
+309 KAEEAK
-315 QLAQVLRYGAL
+315 QLSQVLRYGAL
-326 PVTLTI
+326 PVTLNI

-349 GLLAGAIGLVLV
+349 GLLAGAIGLILV
-361 IIYLILYY
+361 VIYLLIYY
-369 RALGFAAVF
+369 RALGFVAVF
-378 SLIIASGFVVL
+378 SLIVAAGFLWL

-403 LAGIAGTIVAIGIT
+403 LAGIAGAIVAIGIT

-442 ELGWVRARRTLLAA
+442 ELAWVRARRTLLAA

-503 FGRSK
+503 FGKSS
-508 WADKGGILT
+508 WAESGGILT
-517 GVSRKRLTAGSN
+517 GVSRKRLIAGST
-529 ILKGSEE
+529 ILNGSDK

>member
-1 MSAANRSR
+1 MSAANRAR
-9 PGRSLILLSVS
+9 PGRLLILITLVLG
-20 FALTFLWAFW
+20 ATILWAFW
-30 PGVSHDVKLGLDL
+30 PGASHEARLGLDL

-64 QDQINQSVEIIRQR
+64 QDQINQTVEIIRQR

-87 EVTVQGTG
+87 EVTVQGSG
-95 ANSAIVVTVPGV
+95 ANAAIVVTVPGV
-107 NPDGITNLLKQ
+107 NPEGITNLLKQ

-127 LAAESGF
+127 LAAGNGIEI
-134 ASTTPEASAAPTS
+134 AVP
-147 SASPSGSPSVSPS
+147 SASPSASPSVSPKAVAQ
-160 PTANPKI
+160 PT
-167 IEQPKELPIQ
+167 ELPIQ
-177 ATTTEELYDQFLNLN
+177 AATSDELYEQYLSLN
-192 CLTPGLLQGGRA
+192 CFTPGLLQGGRA
-204 DDPAKYLLTC
+204 DDPTKYMLTC

-234 VDSQATLP
+234 SDSQASLP

-255 DSAGAKKLSEASI
+255 DSQGATKLSEASI

-287 VTSAPFFSEPILGGK
+287 VVSAPFFSEPILGGK
-302 AQIEGNF
+302 AQIEGSF
-309 QAAEAK
+309 KAEEAK
-315 QLAQVLRYGAL
+315 QLSQVLRYGAL
-326 PVTLTI
+326 PVTLNI

-349 GLLAGAIGLVLV
+349 GLLAGAIGLILV
-361 IIYLILYY
+361 VIYLLIYY
-369 RALGFAAVF
+369 RALGFVAVF
-378 SLIIASGFVVL
+378 SLIVAAGFLWL

-403 LAGIAGTIVAIGIT
+403 LAGIAGAIVAIGIT

-442 ELGWVRARRTLLAA
+442 ELAWVRARRTLLAA

-503 FGRSK
+503 FGKSS
-508 WADKGGILT
+508 WAETGGILT
-517 GVSRKRLTAGSN
+517 GVSRKRLIAGST
-529 ILKGSEE
+529 ILNGSDK

>member
-1 MSAANRSR
+1 MSAANRAR
-9 PGRSLILLSVS
+9 PGRLLILITLVLG
-20 FALTFLWAFW
+20 ATILWAFW
-30 PGVSHDVKLGLDL
+30 PGASHEARLGLDL

-64 QDQINQSVEIIRQR
+64 QDQINQTVEIIRQR

-87 EVTVQGTG
+87 EVTVQGSG
-95 ANSAIVVTVPGV
+95 ANAAIVVTVPGV
-107 NPDGITNLLKQ
+107 NPEGITNLLKQ

-127 LAAESGF
+127 LAAGNGVEI
-134 ASTTPEASAAPTS
+134 AVP
-147 SASPSGSPSVSPS
+147 SASPSASPSVSPKAVVQ
-160 PTANPKI
+160 PT
-167 IEQPKELPIQ
+167 ELPIQ
-177 ATTTEELYDQFLNLN
+177 AATSDELYEQYLSLN
-192 CLTPGLLQGGRA
+192 CFTPGLLQGGRA
-204 DDPAKYLLTC
+204 DDPTKYMLTC

-234 VDSQATLP
+234 SDSQASLP

-255 DSAGAKKLSEASI
+255 DSQGATKLSEASI

-287 VTSAPFFSEPILGGK
+287 VVSAPFFSEPILGGK
-302 AQIEGNF
+302 AQIEGSF
-309 QAAEAK
+309 KAEEAK
-315 QLAQVLRYGAL
+315 QLSQVLRYGAL
-326 PVTLTI
+326 PVTLNI

-349 GLLAGAIGLVLV
+349 GLLAGAIGLILV
-361 IIYLILYY
+361 VIYLLIYY
-369 RALGFAAVF
+369 RALGFVAVF
-378 SLIIASGFVVL
+378 SLIVAAGFLWL

-403 LAGIAGTIVAIGIT
+403 LAGIAGAIVAIGIT

-442 ELGWVRARRTLLAA
+442 ELAWVRARRTLLAA

-503 FGRSK
+503 FGKSS
-508 WADKGGILT
+508 WAESGGILT
-517 GVSRKRLTAGSN
+517 GVSRKRLIAGST
-529 ILKGSEE
+529 ILNGSDK

>member
-9 PGRSLILLSVS
+9 PGRSLILLIIVL
-20 FALTFLWAFW
+20 ALTSFWAFW
-30 PGVSHDVKLGLDL
+30 PGASHEARLGLDL

-64 QDQINQSVEIIRQR
+64 QDQINQTVEIIRQR

-87 EVTVQGTG
+87 EVTVQGSG

-107 NPDGITNLLKQ
+107 NPEGITNLLKQ

-127 LAAESGF
+127 LAAGTGIEIPS
-134 ASTTPEASAAPTS
+134 P
-147 SASPSGSPSVSPS
+147 SASPSASA
-160 PTANPKI
+160 TATATPAA
-167 IEQPKELPIQ
+167 QPKELPIQ
-177 ATTTEELYDQFLNLN
+177 AATSEELYDQYLSLN

-204 DDPAKYLLTC
+204 DDPSKFMLTC

-234 VDSQATLP
+234 SDSQATLP

-255 DSAGAKKLSEASI
+255 DSQGATKLSEASI
-268 NLSKLPSPQNRFG
+268 ALSKLPSPQNRFG

-287 VTSAPFFSEPILGGK
+287 VVSAPFFSEPILGGK
-302 AQIEGNF
+302 AQIEGSF
-309 QAAEAK
+309 KAEEAK
-315 QLAQVLRYGAL
+315 QLSQVLRYGAL
-326 PVTLTI
+326 PVTLNI

-349 GLLAGAIGLVLV
+349 GLLAGAIGLILV
-361 IIYLILYY
+361 VIYLLIYY
-369 RALGFAAVF
+369 RALGFVAVF
-378 SLIIASGFVVL
+378 SLVLAALFTWLFIIG
-389 LIIALGRSIGFTLT
+389 LGRTIGFTLT
-403 LAGIAGTIVAIGIT
+403 LAGIAGAIVAIGIT

-428 RDEIRDGKSLRVAT
+428 RDEIRDGKTLRVAT
-442 ELGWVRARRTLLAA
+442 ELGWTRARRTLLAA
-456 DFVSLLAAVVLYAL
+456 DFVSLLAAIVLYAL

-503 FGRSK
+503 FGKSK
-508 WADKGGILT
+508 WAEKGGILT
-517 GVSRKRLTAGSN
+517 GVSRKRLTAGSS
-529 ILKGSEE
+529 ILIESEKK

>member
-1 MSAANRSR
+1 VSAANRAR
-9 PGRSLILLSVS
+9 PGRLLILITLVLG
-20 FALTFLWAFW
+20 ATILWAFW
-30 PGVSHDVKLGLDL
+30 PGASHEARLGLDL

-64 QDQINQSVEIIRQR
+64 QDQINQTVEIIRQR

-87 EVTVQGTG
+87 EVTVQGSG
-95 ANSAIVVTVPGV
+95 ANAAIVVTVPGV
-107 NPDGITNLLKQ
+107 NPEGITNLLKQ

-127 LAAESGF
+127 LAAGNGIEI
-134 ASTTPEASAAPTS
+134 AVP
-147 SASPSGSPSVSPS
+147 SASPSASPSVSPKAVAQ
-160 PTANPKI
+160 PT
-167 IEQPKELPIQ
+167 ELPIQ
-177 ATTTEELYDQFLNLN
+177 AASSDELYEQYLSLN
-192 CLTPGLLQGGRA
+192 CFTPGLLQGGRA
-204 DDPAKYLLTC
+204 DDPTKYMLTC

-234 VDSQATLP
+234 SDSQASLP

-255 DSAGAKKLSEASI
+255 DSQGATKLSEASI

-287 VTSAPFFSEPILGGK
+287 VVSAPFFSEPILGGK
-302 AQIEGNF
+302 AQIEGSF
-309 QAAEAK
+309 KAEEAK
-315 QLAQVLRYGAL
+315 QLSQVLRYGAL
-326 PVTLTI
+326 PVTLNI

-349 GLLAGAIGLVLV
+349 GLLAGAIGLILV
-361 IIYLILYY
+361 VIYLLIYY
-369 RALGFAAVF
+369 RALGFVAVF
-378 SLIIASGFVVL
+378 SLIAAAGFLWL

-403 LAGIAGTIVAIGIT
+403 LAGIAGAIVAIGIT

-442 ELGWVRARRTLLAA
+442 ELAWVRARRTLLAA

-503 FGRSK
+503 FGKSS
-508 WADKGGILT
+508 WADSGGILT
-517 GVSRKRLTAGSN
+517 GVSRKRLIAGST
-529 ILKGSEE
+529 ILNGSDK

>member
-1 MSAANRSR
+1 MSAANRAR
-9 PGRSLILLSVS
+9 PGRLLILITLVLG
-20 FALTFLWAFW
+20 ATILWAFW
-30 PGVSHDVKLGLDL
+30 PGASHEARLGLDL

-64 QDQINQSVEIIRQR
+64 QDQINQTVEIIRQR

-87 EVTVQGTG
+87 EVTVQGSG
-95 ANSAIVVTVPGV
+95 ANAAIVVTVPGV
-107 NPDGITNLLKQ
+107 NPEGITNLLKQ

-127 LAAESGF
+127 LAAGNGIEI
-134 ASTTPEASAAPTS
+134 AVP
-147 SASPSGSPSVSPS
+147 SASPSASPSVSPKAVVQ
-160 PTANPKI
+160 PT
-167 IEQPKELPIQ
+167 ELPIQ
-177 ATTTEELYDQFLNLN
+177 AATSDELYEQYLSLN
-192 CLTPGLLQGGRA
+192 CFTPGLLQGGRA
-204 DDPAKYLLTC
+204 DDPTKYMLTC

-234 VDSQATLP
+234 SDSQASLP

-255 DSAGAKKLSEASI
+255 DSQGATKLSEASI
-268 NLSKLPSPQNRFG
+268 TLSKLPSPQNRFG

-287 VTSAPFFSEPILGGK
+287 VVSAPFFSEPILGGK
-302 AQIEGNF
+302 AQIEGSF
-309 QAAEAK
+309 KAEEAK
-315 QLAQVLRYGAL
+315 QLSQVLRYGAL
-326 PVTLTI
+326 PVTLNI

-349 GLLAGAIGLVLV
+349 GLLAGAIGLILV
-361 IIYLILYY
+361 VIYLLIYY
-369 RALGFAAVF
+369 RALGFVAVF
-378 SLIIASGFVVL
+378 SLIVAAGFLWL

-403 LAGIAGTIVAIGIT
+403 LAGIAGAIVAIGIT

-442 ELGWVRARRTLLAA
+442 ELAWVRARRTLLAA

-503 FGRSK
+503 FGKSS
-508 WADKGGILT
+508 WAESGGILT
-517 GVSRKRLTAGSN
+517 GVSRKRLIAGST
-529 ILKGSEE
+529 ILNGSDK

>member
-1 MSAANRSR
+1 VSAANRAR
-9 PGRSLILLSVS
+9 PGRLLILITLVLG
-20 FALTFLWAFW
+20 ATILWAFW
-30 PGVSHDVKLGLDL
+30 PGASHEARLGLDL

-64 QDQINQSVEIIRQR
+64 QDQINQTVEIIRQR

-87 EVTVQGTG
+87 EVTVQGSG
-95 ANSAIVVTVPGV
+95 ANAAIVVTVPGV
-107 NPDGITNLLKQ
+107 NPEGITNLLKQ

-127 LAAESGF
+127 LAAGNGVEI
-134 ASTTPEASAAPTS
+134 AVP
-147 SASPSGSPSVSPS
+147 SASPSASPSVSPKAVVQ
-160 PTANPKI
+160 PT
-167 IEQPKELPIQ
+167 ELPIQ
-177 ATTTEELYDQFLNLN
+177 AATSDELYEQYLSLN
-192 CLTPGLLQGGRA
+192 CFTPGLLQGGRA
-204 DDPAKYLLTC
+204 DDPTKYMLTC

-234 VDSQATLP
+234 SDSQASLP

-255 DSAGAKKLSEASI
+255 DSQGATKLSEASI

-287 VTSAPFFSEPILGGK
+287 VVSAPFFSEPILGGK
-302 AQIEGNF
+302 AQIEGSF
-309 QAAEAK
+309 KAEEAK
-315 QLAQVLRYGAL
+315 QLSQVLRYGAL
-326 PVTLTI
+326 PVTLNI

-349 GLLAGAIGLVLV
+349 GLLAGAIGLILV
-361 IIYLILYY
+361 VIYLLIYY
-369 RALGFAAVF
+369 RALGFVAVF
-378 SLIIASGFVVL
+378 SLIVAAGFLWL

-403 LAGIAGTIVAIGIT
+403 LAGIAGAIVAIGIT

-442 ELGWVRARRTLLAA
+442 ELAWVRARRTLLAA

-503 FGRSK
+503 FGKSS
-508 WADKGGILT
+508 WAESGGILT
-517 GVSRKRLTAGSN
+517 GVSRKRLIAGST
-529 ILKGSEE
+529 ILNGSDK

>member
-1 MSAANRSR
+1 MSAANRAR
-9 PGRSLILLSVS
+9 PGRLLILITLVLG
-20 FALTFLWAFW
+20 ATILWAFW
-30 PGVSHDVKLGLDL
+30 PGASHEARLGLDL

-64 QDQINQSVEIIRQR
+64 QDQINQTVEIIRQR

-87 EVTVQGTG
+87 EVTVQGSG
-95 ANSAIVVTVPGV
+95 ANAAIVVTVPGV
-107 NPDGITNLLKQ
+107 NPEGITNLLKQ

-127 LAAESGF
+127 LAAGNGIEI
-134 ASTTPEASAAPTS
+134 AVP
-147 SASPSGSPSVSPS
+147 SASPSASPSVSPKAVLQ
-160 PTANPKI
+160 PT
-167 IEQPKELPIQ
+167 ELPIQ
-177 ATTTEELYDQFLNLN
+177 AATSDELYEQYLSLN
-192 CLTPGLLQGGRA
+192 CFTPGLLQGGRA
-204 DDPAKYLLTC
+204 DDPTKYMLTC

-234 VDSQATLP
+234 SDSQASLP

-255 DSAGAKKLSEASI
+255 NPQGATKLSEASI

-287 VTSAPFFSEPILGGK
+287 VVSAPFFSEPILGGK
-302 AQIEGNF
+302 AQIEGSF
-309 QAAEAK
+309 KAEEAK
-315 QLAQVLRYGAL
+315 QLSQVLRYGAL
-326 PVTLTI
+326 PVTLNI

-349 GLLAGAIGLVLV
+349 GLLAGAIGLILV
-361 IIYLILYY
+361 VIYLLIYY
-369 RALGFAAVF
+369 RALGFVAVF
-378 SLIIASGFVVL
+378 SLIVAAGFLWL

-403 LAGIAGTIVAIGIT
+403 LAGIAGAIVAIGIT

-442 ELGWVRARRTLLAA
+442 ELAWVRARRTLLAA

-503 FGRSK
+503 FGKSS
-508 WADKGGILT
+508 WAESGGILT
-517 GVSRKRLTAGSN
+517 GVSRKRLIAGST
-529 ILKGSEE
+529 ILNGSDK

>member
-1 MSAANRSR
+1 MSAANRAR
-9 PGRSLILLSVS
+9 PGRLLILITLVLG
-20 FALTFLWAFW
+20 ATILWAFW
-30 PGVSHDVKLGLDL
+30 PGASHEARLGLDL

-64 QDQINQSVEIIRQR
+64 QDQINQTVEIIRQR

-87 EVTVQGTG
+87 EVTVQGSG
-95 ANSAIVVTVPGV
+95 ANAAIVVTVPGV
-107 NPDGITNLLKQ
+107 NPEGITNLLKQ

-127 LAAESGF
+127 LAAGNGIEI
-134 ASTTPEASAAPTS
+134 AVP
-147 SASPSGSPSVSPS
+147 SASPSASPSVSPKAVVQ
-160 PTANPKI
+160 PT
-167 IEQPKELPIQ
+167 ELPIQ
-177 ATTTEELYDQFLNLN
+177 AATSDELYEQYLSLN
-192 CLTPGLLQGGRA
+192 CFTPGLLQGGRA
-204 DDPAKYLLTC
+204 DDPTKYMLTC

-234 VDSQATLP
+234 SDSQASLP

-255 DSAGAKKLSEASI
+255 DSQGATKLSEASI
-268 NLSKLPSPQNRFG
+268 TLSKLPSPQNRFG

-287 VTSAPFFSEPILGGK
+287 VVSAPFFSEPILGGK
-302 AQIEGNF
+302 AQIEGSF
-309 QAAEAK
+309 KAEEAK
-315 QLAQVLRYGAL
+315 QLSQVLRYGAL
-326 PVTLTI
+326 PVTLNI

-349 GLLAGAIGLVLV
+349 GLLAGAIGLILV
-361 IIYLILYY
+361 VIYLLIYY
-369 RALGFAAVF
+369 RALGFVAVF
-378 SLIIASGFVVL
+378 SLIVAAGFLWL

-403 LAGIAGTIVAIGIT
+403 LAGIAGAIVAIGIT

-442 ELGWVRARRTLLAA
+442 ELAWVRARRTLLAA

-503 FGRSK
+503 FGKSS
-508 WADKGGILT
+508 WAESGGILT
-517 GVSRKRLTAGSN
+517 GVSRKRLIAGST
-529 ILKGSEE
+529 ILTGSDK

>member
-1 MSAANRSR
+1 MSAANRAR
-9 PGRSLILLSVS
+9 PGRLLILIAIVS
-20 FALTFLWAFW
+20 AATILWAFW
-30 PGVSHDVKLGLDL
+30 PGASHEARLGLDL

-64 QDQINQSVEIIRQR
+64 QDQINQTVEIIRQR

-87 EVTVQGTG
+87 EVTVQGSG
-95 ANSAIVVTVPGV
+95 ANAAIVVTVPGV
-107 NPDGITNLLKQ
+107 NPEGITNLLKQ

-127 LAAESGF
+127 LAAGSGVEI
-134 ASTTPEASAAPTS
+134 ATP
-147 SASPSGSPSVSPS
+147 SASPSATPSASPKAVVQ
-160 PTANPKI
+160 PT
-167 IEQPKELPIQ
+167 ELPIQ
-177 ATTTEELYDQFLNLN
+177 AATSDELYEQYLSLN
-192 CLTPGLLQGGRA
+192 CFTPGLLQGGRA
-204 DDPAKYLLTC
+204 DDPTKYMLTC

-234 VDSQATLP
+234 SDSQATLP

-255 DSAGAKKLSEASI
+255 DSQGATKLSEASI
-268 NLSKLPSPQNRFG
+268 TLSKLPSPQNRFG

-287 VTSAPFFSEPILGGK
+287 VVSAPFFSEPILGGK
-302 AQIEGNF
+302 AQIEGSF
-309 QAAEAK
+309 KAEEAK
-315 QLAQVLRYGAL
+315 QLSQVLRYGAL
-326 PVTLTI
+326 PVTLNI

-349 GLLAGAIGLVLV
+349 GLLAGAIGLILV
-361 IIYLILYY
+361 VIYLLIYY
-369 RALGFAAVF
+369 RALGFVAVF
-378 SLIIASGFVVL
+378 SLIVAAGFLWL

-403 LAGIAGTIVAIGIT
+403 LAGIAGAIVAIGIT

-442 ELGWVRARRTLLAA
+442 ELAWVRARRTLLAA

-503 FGRSK
+503 FGKSS
-508 WADKGGILT
+508 WAESGGILT
-517 GVSRKRLTAGSN
+517 GVSRKRLIAGST
-529 ILKGSEE
+529 ILTGSDK